1 MELNIRDVR
10 AEMPNYENYKDWERN
25 GAILGIA
32 VHHSA
37 TADNITG
44 APTGNAQSF
53 FNYHVNTRGWAHGGY
68 NYVILGNGDIEYA
81 LDEKISAYHA
91 GFKDP
96 DDSAGLEFGQYWNNH
111 YVAICMSGW
120 FAENRTY
127 RDAEGR
133 LQTLPN
139 QHTSPSEAQ
148 LESLLGLVQQ
158 LRQKYDLQIENIRG
172 HRELAG
178 NSTNCPGQTF
188 DPAELR
194 ERIRMSDQGEPEP
207 GPRPD
212 ELLQV
217 EPGEHVILLTDTDR
231 YFDSAMAYI
240 WKFRPDVSFAI
251 NEASGRWKYVTA
263 VGTKEDITDTQLAR
277 LRSGGAV
284 LVQRIEGDPT
294 VVQSILDELVESNHR
309 FLTAPAEP
317 PPEPAP
323 SPEPEP
329 PPAEDKTYTV
339 QPGDSLSSIAGQV
352 YGQSHLWR
360 IIFEAN
366 RHILSD
372 PALIRPGQVLTIPPK
387 PE

>member
-1 MELNIRDVR
+1 
-10 AEMPNYENYKDWERN
+10 
-25 GAILGIA
+25 
-32 VHHSA
+32 
-37 TADNITG
+37 
-44 APTGNAQSF
+44 
-53 FNYHVNTRGWAHGGY
+53 
-68 NYVILGNGDIEYA
+68 
-81 LDEKISAYHA
+81 
-91 GFKDP
+91 
-96 DDSAGLEFGQYWNNH
+96 
-111 YVAICMSGW
+111 
-120 FAENRTY
+120 
-127 RDAEGR
+127 
-133 LQTLPN
+133 
-139 QHTSPSEAQ
+139 
-148 LESLLGLVQQ
+148 
-158 LRQKYDLQIENIRG
+158 
-172 HRELAG
+172 
-178 NSTNCPGQTF
+178 
-188 DPAELR
+188 
-194 ERIRMSDQGEPEP
+194 
-207 GPRPD
+207 
-212 ELLQV
+212 
-217 EPGEHVILLTDTDR
+217 
-231 YFDSAMAYI
+231 MAYI

-317 PPEPAP
+317 SPEPAP

-339 QPGDSLSSIAGQV
+339 QPGDSLSSIARQV